1 MSEIIKD
8 EEYCDEIENEDYS
21 NDIEDNDYIVKFRK
35 PYEFE
40 GKEYKEIDLSGVEN
54 LTTKNLVDADKQF
67 VKQGNTAVMN
77 EMSVGYACIIA
88 SKATKKP
95 VEFFLRLPS
104 NEGIKIK
111 NIVMGFFYE

>member
-1 MSEIIKD
+1 MSDDIKV
-8 EEYCDEIENEDYS
+8 EE
-21 NDIEDNDYIVKFRK
+21 YIVKFRK

-40 GKEYKEIDLSGVEN
+40 GEEYKEIDLSGIEN
-54 LTTKNLVDADKQF
+54 LTTKDLTAADKQF
-67 VKQGNTAVMN
+67 VTQGNVAAMN

-88 SKATKKP
+88 SKAAKKP
-95 VEFFLRLPS
+95 IEFFENLPA